1 MKAVFTILSILLF
14 IPGTVV
20 CQTVKLAWANVM
32 HGNSYDA
39 CRAVVLDA
47 ENNIYAA
54 GYYSTTVDFDA
65 GPGVFN
71 LTSANAEDIFL
82 AKYDSAGKLIW
93 AKTIGDFRYQAIY
106 AMTVDTANNI
116 YTTGI
121 YFGTTDFD
129 PSPGVTE
136 LTSVGNEDIFVCK
149 YDKHGNFIWARSF
162 GGLTNDFCNSII
174 TDRSG
179 DVYFNGY
186 FEGTAD
192 FDPGTGV
199 FNLVWAGSTDVFV
212 CKISSVGNFIWAKRI
227 GGPSSDAAYSIGLD
241 EQQNVYSTGFYW
253 QTVDFDPGPGTFNLT
268 SDALGDGFILKLKN
282 NGEFIHAGRL
292 GGNSR
297 VRCISLKLDK
307 TNHMYV
313 TGHFDG
319 EADFDTGPGTAML
332 NSPIDDDD
340 IFIAK
345 YDLDFNLI
353 WVKQVGGATYQKVFA
368 IETDKAD
375 DIYITGHFNSTTDFD
390 PARKLT
396 C

>member
-47 ENNIYAA
+47 ENNIYWA
-54 GYYSTTVDFDA
+54 GYYSTTVDFDVVPVYSTLHPPMPKYF
-65 GPGVFN
+65 PGQ
-71 LTSANAEDIFL
+71 I
-82 AKYDSAGKLIW
+82 DSAGKLIW
-93 AKTIGDFRYQAIY
+93 ARTIGDFRYQAIY

-129 PSPGVTE
+129 PGPGVTE

-186 FEGTAD
+186 FEGIAD

-199 FNLVWAGSTDVFV
+199 YNLESAGSTMFL
-212 CKISSVGNFIWAKRI
+212 SVKFPASAILFR
-227 GGPSSDAAYSIGLD
+227 P
-241 EQQNVYSTGFYW
+241 NV
-253 QTVDFDPGPGTFNLT
+253 
-268 SDALGDGFILKLKN
+268 
-282 NGEFIHAGRL
+282 
-292 GGNSR
+292 
-297 VRCISLKLDK
+297 
-307 TNHMYV
+307 
-313 TGHFDG
+313 
-319 EADFDTGPGTAML
+319 
-332 NSPIDDDD
+332 
-340 IFIAK
+340 
-345 YDLDFNLI
+345 
-353 WVKQVGGATYQKVFA
+353 
-368 IETDKAD
+368 
-375 DIYITGHFNSTTDFD
+375 
-390 PARKLT
+390 
-396 C
+396 